1 MGEPYWRPFYC
12 VSVRLARECNC
23 ADCPL
28 RESFGFAR
36 FAPLQIC
43 GLGCALVGF
52 VGEIGKHRGASRGA
66 TQELRTI
73 KGVRR
78 QTYAANCAG
87 CLSGL

>member
-1 MGEPYWRPFYC
+1 MGGTLSAAFYC

-36 FAPLQIC
+36 FAPLRIRS
-43 GLGCALVGF
+43 LGCALVGF
-52 VGEIGKHRGASRGA
+52 VGEIGKRRGASRGA

-78 QTYAANCAG
+78 QTYAVNCAG